1 MLNGS
6 FAKND
11 AAG

>member
-1 MLNGS
+1 MLNGT